1 MPMPLHFIPAPIA
14 FVPHQGGAVRIMAN
28 DGDGAVEVT
37 IEMTVLEN
45 LSAEKNLSKD
55 AALTALVKNQSRL
68 AAIASQI
75 YERTQPDDRRIV
87 ISSADLISEPR

>member
-1 MPMPLHFIPAPIA
+1 MPLHFIPAPIA
-14 FVPHQGGAVRIMAN
+14 FMPQGQSLRLMAN

-37 IEMTVLEN
+37 IEMTVLET

-55 AALTALVKNQSRL
+55 AALTTLVKNQNRL

-87 ISSADLISEPR
+87 ISSADLVSDPH